1 MLLTNPFQGSSEAA
15 NGSGSSTTGVTAFL
29 LLEAETL
36 IVTREFVAESEEKM
50 LSSNCRYAFPPDEQI
65 KKKPLMQ
72 IE

>member
-65 KKKPLMQ
+65 KKNH
-72 IE
+72 